1 MRSKL
6 YSRLSLFLQMGPER
20 ACALALVLLVGAGVP
35 AVAQQTPTAADIEAQ
50 VARSQGY
57 ERARALADLV
67 WRLRNDNPRRAIE
80 AAHEALGLFALHPD
94 PEARVRTLNEMA
106 WAHMQLGQFDEAVER
121 ASQGRDLAE
130 RSNDARGRARAINN
144 LGVVAQRRGLA
155 PEAIEHFEQSLAIYR
170 EIGDPHDISNALNNL
185 GFVHGTDLADYET
198 GLQYHVEA
206 LSVRERLGDQDA
218 VALSLNNIGIIYDRL
233 GEHARALDYFTR
245 SLALREQTGSVLRSA
260 GTLSNIGD
268 VYFELGD
275 YDRAHEY
282 HERSRTIRER
292 IGERPGIANSLRNLG
307 NIEAARGRPE
317 PARTYLTQALAMSRE
332 SGDRTTEAI
341 TLLGLAALERG
352 LGRGT
357 AAATL
362 ARQALTIAGQTSQR
376 EVEQRALEELARAEE
391 AAGRPAAAL
400 AAFKRFKTLEDQIF
414 AEDRTR
420 RLEVLERR
428 YQAEKH
434 QAENE
439 RLRARQ
445 ELNVLQA
452 SRTRLERNAIAG
464 AGVLALAIG
473 FVLYRRRVDAAR
485 LASELSVTDAL
496 TGLRNRRYIDQTID
510 ADVAAAIR
518 RARSSPDTGLV
529 FMLIDIDDFKSLNDA
544 EGHRAG
550 DGVLVTFAG
559 LLRATCRASD
569 TIARW
574 GGEEFLILCRETSAD
589 EAAVLAERVRLAVRD
604 HRFGTALR
612 VTCSIGFA
620 KFPDARTPAWEQAVA
635 RADAAL
641 YEAKRQGRNR
651 WVDARDLDAAAPP
664 TSAFDRPA
672 TANAE

>member
-1 MRSKL
+1 MVI
-6 YSRLSLFLQMGPER
+6 RLSR
-20 ACALALVLLVGAGVP
+20 AVALAVLLGVSVSLQAQP
-35 AVAQQTPTAADIEAQ
+35 APTVDALEARVAASEGLEKAQ
-50 VARSQGY
+50 
-57 ERARALADLV
+57 ALADLV
-67 WRLRNDNPRRAIE
+67 ERLRNDNPRRAIE
-80 AAHEALGLFALHPD
+80 AAREALGLFALHPD
-94 PEARVRTLNEMA
+94 PAARVRTLNEMA
-106 WAHMQLGQFDEAVER
+106 WAHMQLGQFDEAIER

-130 RSNDARGRARAINN
+130 RSNDPRGRARALNN
-144 LGVVAQRRGLA
+144 LGVIAQRRGHA
-155 PEAIEHFEQSLAIYR
+155 PAAIEWFEQSLAIYR
-170 EIGDPHDISNALNNL
+170 ELGDPREISGSLNNL

-198 GLQYHVEA
+198 GLEYHVEA
-206 LSVRERLGDQDA
+206 LALRERIGNDND

-233 GEHARALDYFTR
+233 DEEERALEYFQR
-245 SLALREQTGSVLRSA
+245 SLALRERAGSVLRSA

-268 VYFELGD
+268 VYFELKD
-275 YDRAHEY
+275 YEKALEY
-282 HERSRTIRER
+282 HQRSRRIREQTR
-292 IGERPGIANSLRNLG
+292 DRQGIANSLRNLG
-307 NIEAARGRPE
+307 NIEAARGRPA
-317 PARTYLTQALAMSRE
+317 PARAYLAQALAMSRE
-332 SGDRTTEAI
+332 TGDRSTEAN

-352 LGRGT
+352 LGRG
-357 AAATL
+357 AAAASL
-362 ARQALTIAGQTSQR
+362 AREALAIAERTSQR
-376 EVEQRALEELARAEE
+376 EVERRALEELARAEE

-400 AAFKRFKTLEDQIF
+400 DAFKRFKTLEDRIF

-420 RLEVLERR
+420 RLDVLERR

-452 SRTRLERNAIAG
+452 SRTRLQRNAIAG

-510 ADVAAAIR
+510 ADVAAAVR
-518 RARSSPDTGLV
+518 RARTTPGMGLV
-529 FMLIDIDDFKSLNDA
+529 FMLVDIDDFKALNDA

-550 DGVLVTFAG
+550 DAALVAFADI
-559 LLRATCRASD
+559 LRATCRASD

-574 GGEEFLILCRETSAD
+574 GGEEFLILCRETSAN

-604 HRFGTALR
+604 HRFGSALR
-612 VTCSIGFA
+612 LTCSIGFA
-620 KFPDARTPAWEQAVA
+620 PFPDARATAWEHAVA

-651 WVDARDLDAAAPP
+651 WVDARDLDTPP
-664 TSAFDRPA
+664 PAGAFDRPA
-672 TANAE
+672 TAGAE